1 MLSVVC
7 VDVAVITYIVF
18 LNIKFSVFIVMAIFA
33 MYFVIM
39 LRCPVKA
46 LNAGEKEFLLTL
58 FSDEESCCAWYH
70 TKVLYQ
76 N

>member
-1 MLSVVC
+1 MS
-7 VDVAVITYIVF
+7 
-18 LNIKFSVFIVMAIFA
+18 IFA
-33 MYFVIM
+33 MSFVIM